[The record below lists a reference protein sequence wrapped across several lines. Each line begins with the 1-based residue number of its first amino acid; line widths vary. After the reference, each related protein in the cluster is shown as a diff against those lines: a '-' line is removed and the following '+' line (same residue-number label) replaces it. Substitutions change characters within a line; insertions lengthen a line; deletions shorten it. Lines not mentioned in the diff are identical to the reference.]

1 MNPTT
6 PPTGILVVSH
16 GSPLTEANE
25 RFVALV
31 GRIAARLDADNLR
44 PAFFSLARPNI
55 ADRVAEL
62 AARGVRRIVL
72 LPYFLYAGQH
82 VTHDIP
88 ALLDECRR
96 QFPAVAFEVLPTL
109 ESDPALEDLVVERL
123 AAVAASPAALPTTGE
138 EIQRR
143 SYQII
148 ARTLDAITG
157 AAVGA
162 TAGLPSSARN
172 TVGQANRGTRDITS
186 AELADDEQRKIVQ
199 RIVHATADF
208 SFIRSLRIHP
218 EAVRRGRDAL
228 AAGRPVLCDVKMLAA
243 GMTHVRNEVVCA
255 IGDPRVAA
263 LAAEKQCTR
272 AAAAMELLAPR
283 LAGAIVAIGNAPTA
297 LAKLLQLVRDGG
309 PRPALVVGL
318 PVGLVGAREAKLALV
333 ESDLCYITNVT
344 ARGGS
349 PAAAAAVNAL
359 ASEG

>member
-1 MNPTT
+1 MNEATRPI
-6 PPTGILVVSH
+6 GILIVSH
-16 GSPLTEANE
+16 GSPRAEANE
-25 RFVALV
+25 RFVTLT
-31 GRIAARLDADNLR
+31 GRIAARLGVENLL
-44 PAFFSLARPNI
+44 PAFFSIARPNI

-62 AARGVRRIVL
+62 ADRGVRRIVL
-72 LPYFLYAGQH
+72 LPYFLYTGQH

-88 ALLDECRR
+88 VLLDQCRG
-96 QFPAVAFEVLPTL
+96 QFPAISFEVLPTL

-123 AAVAASPAALPTTGE
+123 AAACASPAVLPTLGE

-148 ARTLDAITG
+148 APQLDA
-157 AAVGA
+157 
-162 TAGLPSSARN
+162 AGLTDAA
-172 TVGQANRGTRDITS
+172 G
-186 AELADDEQRKIVQ
+186 RKIVE
-199 RIVHATADF
+199 RVVHATADF

-228 AAGRPVLCDVKMLAA
+228 AAGRPVLCDVTMLQA

-255 IGDPRVAA
+255 IADPQVAA

-283 LAGAIVAIGNAPTA
+283 LAGAVVAIGNAPTA
-297 LAKLLQLVRDGG
+297 LVKLLEIVRGGG

-318 PVGLVGAREAKLALV
+318 PVGLVGAREAKLALL

-359 ASEG
+359 AAQE